1 MPYFDTRKAVFLA
14 ETPESSVGIRPVF
27 KVNCWEKTFTGNAL
41 WKKKGRLP
49 ERARISNNAI

>member
-27 KVNCWEKTFTGNAL
+27 RVNRWGKRFTGIAL
-41 WKKKGRLP
+41 EKKKGSLP